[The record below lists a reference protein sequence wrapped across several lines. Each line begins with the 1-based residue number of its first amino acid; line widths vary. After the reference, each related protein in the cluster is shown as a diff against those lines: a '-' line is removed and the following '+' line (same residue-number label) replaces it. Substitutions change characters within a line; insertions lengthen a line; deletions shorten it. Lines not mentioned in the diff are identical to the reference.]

1 MTTQEF
7 DYALHEAG
15 DFDAITALWTHVV
28 LVVDVSRILT
38 FDDGHPVPDAK
49 YGFYK
54 YKQNAVNVAY
64 PHPGTLTHNIGNIT
78 IDSDLFIGARA
89 DLHHSRH
96 FAGRI
101 AGLLVST
108 AALTE
113 QQVACVFVN
122 GEEFLPSL
130 LRECKAMP
138 KADLQVSFLGS
149 ANDTGGSAR
158 AVALHGNATTRFN
171 GAVFDGAGDYATV
184 ANFEYASDASFTVSF
199 WMTKEKCS
207 GNSYEYL
214 YSHHNSAQPGDMYSK
229 ALVSLYLACHSQSTG
244 LSTLDGT
251 VLRYNVQDDNHHEA
265 MFDFSLHDANDFDK
279 ITARWLHVIMVVS
292 PSSIVTYND
301 GKAVE
306 DKEYGYYNAGIT
318 ANNAKP
324 TPSKL
329 NTKMGHITLLTD
341 IFVGGRADRK
351 ADRHFRGSMAL
362 LQVFTRPVSAA
373 TAECIFR
380 SGDATLPSPVA
391 IYRHSSCAPLELDVT
406 FIGDTM
412 DRSGNKHHVRV
423 VNASVDTNGAHFDGD
438 GDYIT
443 VKSFEYA
450 ADGRFTVAMWMTK
463 VACTGGIYEYL
474 YSHTAHPQRSI
485 SGHGN
490 PNVNIYIG
498 CESSG
503 GGWSTLGGSVLRF
516 NVEDDADTLAA
527 LGWDALDAGGA
538 RQ

>member
-171 GAVFDGAGDYATV
+171 GVVFDGAGDYITIQSLS
-184 ANFEYASDASFTVSF
+184 YAAHASFTVSF
-199 WMTKEKCS
+199 WLAKENCTA
-207 GNSYEYL
+207 GLYEYL
-214 YSHHNSAQPGDMYSK
+214 YSHHHTKRGQGSG
-229 ALVSLYLACHSQSTG
+229 ALVDVYMACERRGTNTANGSVARYALRDDAGTSST
-244 LSTLDGT
+244 
-251 VLRYNVQDDNHHEA
+251 
-265 MFDFSLHDANDFDK
+265 FDYPLHDAGDFDK
-279 ITARWLHVIMVVS
+279 ITNVWLHVLLSVS
-292 PSSIVTYND
+292 PRAIHTYADGTLVQDAAYRNVALGPQGPKLSSLA
-301 GKAVE
+301 KAFGAFSLHS
-306 DKEYGYYNAGIT
+306 DIH
-318 ANNAKP
+318 
-324 TPSKL
+324 
-329 NTKMGHITLLTD
+329 MG
-341 IFVGGRADRK
+341 VRADLSSSSFFAGKLGMLHVLDWGQPPKQRW
-351 ADRHFRGSMAL
+351 SVPEL
-362 LQVFTRPVSAA
+362 S
-373 TAECIFR
+373 AECQAF
-380 SGDATLPSPVA
+380 A
-391 IYRHSSCAPLELDVT
+391 SCGPA
-406 FIGDTM
+406 
-412 DRSGNKHHVRV
+412 
-423 VNASVDTNGAHFDGD
+423 
-438 GDYIT
+438 
-443 VKSFEYA
+443 
-450 ADGRFTVAMWMTK
+450 
-463 VACTGGIYEYL
+463 
-474 YSHTAHPQRSI
+474 
-485 SGHGN
+485 
-490 PNVNIYIG
+490 
-498 CESSG
+498 
-503 GGWSTLGGSVLRF
+503 
-516 NVEDDADTLAA
+516 
-527 LGWDALDAGGA
+527 
-538 RQ
+538 